1 MKARIVLARDGRVDA
16 ARRSV
21 HRAGMSTLAEIEKAI
36 ATLPTPEQRELYR
49 HLDAR
54 FRGSAVSA
62 EDRPTIRQRS
72 ARDWA
77 RQAKGSVRLAPG
89 ESVDDA
95 RMAHYAAKYDV
106 KP

>member
-1 MKARIVLARDGRVDA
+1 MLARDGRVDA

>member
-1 MKARIVLARDGRVDA
+1 MWRLPFALHDRRVDA

-54 FRGSAVSA
+54 FRGSAAPADSRPAKQRQSARGFPSSAGSEPFSA
-62 EDRPTIRQRS
+62 EDV
-72 ARDWA
+72 ARI
-77 RQAKGSVRLAPG
+77 
-89 ESVDDA
+89 ESEA
-95 RMAHYAAKYDV
+95 
-106 KP
+106 

>member
-1 MKARIVLARDGRVDA
+1 
-16 ARRSV
+16 
-21 HRAGMSTLAEIEKAI
+21 MSTLAEIEKAI

-54 FRGSAVSA
+54 FRNSAASA
-62 EDRPTIRQRS
+62 EVCPTIRQRS

-95 RMAHYAAKYDV
+95 RMAHYAAKYGV